1 MKKRRPA
8 RAAAAVIAAVMC
20 FALTACEKKNEP
32 ADSSSSSGKASDVSS
47 VSDNSASP
55 SKVILKDYKFP
66 PFLATLEDPD
76 ILSRE
81 VYQSFSKKKTEV
93 AVKQQPFAD
102 CTCISMIAEKI
113 YTYSEG
119 KYMGVLSA
127 DGKTLL
133 KADKYNR
140 ITAVSDDIIMC
151 TFVENDKDSSELYRV
166 YENGTVSKIEKKDL
180 SADHIAVSEF
190 SEVDQNTGETFKK
203 QYIQTANGKNVEFPE
218 GNYLWDTAEKTDPQK
233 IRTGKTYR
241 SYYKVSRNGASYYI
255 CFDEYQNY
263 VIYEAAYAKIRL
275 KVGNVS
281 GECYV
286 QSFDDYTELSRM
298 VKSFG
303 KAEAATTPDSNETL
317 DYIQITFGL
326 NSPDQQEITVSSD
339 GWCLV
344 DNITHTNQPDNKY
357 FACYDKDSFVSLVL
371 WVDEVISKEY
381 AIIK

>member
-20 FALTACEKKNEP
+20 FALTACEKKKEP

-151 TFVENDKDSSELYRV
+151 TFVENDKDSSELYSGIIGRASINF
-166 YENGTVSKIEKKDL
+166 Y
-180 SADHIAVSEF
+180 A
-190 SEVDQNTGETFKK
+190 TGETFKK

-326 NSPDQQEITVSSD
+326 NSPDQQELTVSSD

-344 DNITHTNQPDNKY
+344 DNITHNNQPDNKY